1 MLLIWWACRS
11 GTAVAFRKLGFVLW
25 EKKSFQVC
33 LVQLWWWWSWDIII
47 ISPRVFFPHNFY
59 VIIKIIS
66 KPEKRMSFFLFLF
79 DYFIT
84 AENRPGPSNLGQ
96 VLSQI
101 LLCRQINPD
110 FNQEEVC
117 SIEKDTTEI
126 LALLDDMQEFM
137 PKENSA
143 GEKVVLA
150 GEDMFSK
157 WARRR
162 RRKHTSR
169 CEWDSL
175 CCISKSRRLT
185 KWR

>member
-1 MLLIWWACRS
+1 MMMMVMRYYYYFSQRFFSAITFMSSSKLFLNQKNVCR
-11 GTAVAFRKLGFVLW
+11 
-25 EKKSFQVC
+25 
-33 LVQLWWWWSWDIII
+33 
-47 ISPRVFFPHNFY
+47 FF
-59 VIIKIIS
+59 
-66 KPEKRMSFFLFLF
+66 SFFLFA
-79 DYFIT
+79 YFIT
-84 AENRPGPSNLGQ
+84 TENRPGPSNLGQ

-110 FNQEEVC
+110 FNQEELC

-185 KWR
+185 K

>member
-1 MLLIWWACRS
+1 M
-11 GTAVAFRKLGFVLW
+11 AFRKLSFVFSGR
-25 EKKSFQVC
+25 KKKFSSVLSTVMMMMVMRYYYYFSQ
-33 LVQLWWWWSWDIII
+33 S
-47 ISPRVFFPHNFY
+47 SFPHNFY

-185 KWR
+185 K